1 MAVGRR
7 ELMLGTLGMGLLP
20 APRSSPAI
28 QSAVRRTARSAP
40 WTARRRGFRSR
51 DGRCCGLCQPRHLL
65 QRRVL

>member
-40 WTARRRGFRSR
+40 VNGPAPWVPISR
-51 DGRCCGLCQPRHLL
+51 WQVLRPMPTSPFTPTPRA
-65 QRRVL
+65 